1 LSLFMCKHPWSN
13 NSDCN
18 LMTVFNNQ
26 EEIIHC
32 LIISLSK
39 YLPKHPR
46 LHIQGAIRQ
55 NKICYVYLPFPWG
68 LTIWAHQSHEPRALS
83 SAPRYPFSWHLICH
97 SPVGCWDSR
106 GPRPIPAGPTW
117 LNTAVGVVTEN
128 IAPVTTP
135 PIITHL
141 AAKYK
146 TCATIAITANVISIQ
161 KKQYFY
167 ILHNLNQYWH
177 HSKES
182 INNFRAL
189 FSRYNPDSWRQTRR
203 APSPH
208 GPMRSLP
215 LPALGS
221 TVCFPPKQWVSKP
234 SVHCLPPSP
243 PSLSHFRCLL
253 SFSVITALAHL
264 FQRGSRA
271 GFPDRLR

>member
-1 LSLFMCKHPWSN
+1 MLCVSTLSL
-13 NSDCN
+13 
-18 LMTVFNNQ
+18 
-26 EEIIHC
+26 
-32 LIISLSK
+32 
-39 YLPKHPR
+39 
-46 LHIQGAIRQ
+46 G
-55 NKICYVYLPFPWG
+55 G

-128 IAPVTTP
+128 IAPVRTP

-146 TCATIAITANVISIQ
+146 TCATIAITVNVISFQ

-167 ILHNLNQYWH
+167 ILHNLDQYWH

-203 APSPH
+203 TPSPH

-234 SVHCLPPSP
+234 S
-243 PSLSHFRCLL
+243 SLASL
-253 SFSVITALAHL
+253 SFSFQMFAVFLCDNCTSTSISARLQGWVSRQAQVKMIKIT
-264 FQRGSRA
+264 
-271 GFPDRLR
+271 